1 MSSYE
6 HYRLAIQQMALYH
19 QQMDE
24 YLRVHTEVEELRQQ
38 VVSRQKKHR
47 RCDKDI
53 HKTYQVL
60 KLLYSVGIVNELMP
74 QISP

>member
-6 HYRLAIQQMALYH
+6 HYRLAMQQMVLYH

-38 VVSRQKKHR
+38 VVGRQKKHR

-53 HKTYQVL
+53 HKTYQVF
-60 KLLYSVGIVNELMP
+60 KLLYSVDIVNELML